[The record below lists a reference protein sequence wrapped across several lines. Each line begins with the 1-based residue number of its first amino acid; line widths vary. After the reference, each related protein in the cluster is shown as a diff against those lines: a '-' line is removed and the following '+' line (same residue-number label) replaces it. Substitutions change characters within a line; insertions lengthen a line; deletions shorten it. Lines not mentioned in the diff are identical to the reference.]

1 MSYFFNDQPMIG
13 MSQVSGQAEAIDPRL
28 SDDTFDGFSSPSA
41 AGHTEDSSSH
51 ALGNTVFPSSPTLTL
66 GDVMAANHAAT
77 KNGARDK
84 ARQVDS
90 SPLPFGQAAAQG
102 MMQPPPGP
110 GQDGQIPPAQD
121 GLPQEA
127 MARATFNELLG
138 MYTPHVSWHRVDGLG
153 KSCPLLIPF
162 TFAGIAMFFQ
172 TFTDCLTSTDTQ
184 YFSREP
190 IETRIRYLFD
200 FMANADGGRLFKE
213 RISSNVR
220 IQRASLVNANRH
232 VEIGEQELNILNGLA
247 SDEPVDYPHG
257 GAFRV
262 EGRAAITDKLN
273 TDKFWQDVMG
283 LELRLSELALERVE
297 VARKATIPL
306 YDFQQGLQITPE
318 AAQVLEELYARFQ
331 DMRVEAAQLL
341 REILQRVGEGKACS
355 NMLQRHRNELWDI
368 WGGRPGVESVL

>member
-1 MSYFFNDQPMIG
+1 MTG
-13 MSQVSGQAEAIDPRL
+13 MSQDSGQDQAIDPRL
-28 SDDTFDGFSSPSA
+28 SDDTLDGFSSPSA
-41 AGHTEDSSSH
+41 AGHTEDSSSP
-51 ALGNTVFPSSPTLTL
+51 LPSNTVFPSSPSLTL
-66 GDVMAANHAAT
+66 GDVMAANHAANEDAA
-77 KNGARDK
+77 KGK

-90 SPLPFGQAAAQG
+90 SPLPFDQAAAQG
-102 MMQPPPGP
+102 MMPPPPGP
-110 GQDGQIPPAQD
+110 DQGGQIPPAQD

-127 MARATFNELLG
+127 MAQATFKELLG
-138 MYTPHVSWHRVDGLG
+138 LYTPHVTWHRIDGLG
-153 KSCPLLIPF
+153 KSCPFPNVF
-162 TFAGIAMFFQ
+162 TFARIIMRCR
-172 TFTDCLTSTDTQ
+172 TFTDCFTSPDTQ

-190 IETRIRYLFD
+190 IEKRIRYLFD

-213 RISSNVR
+213 RIGSNVR

-247 SDEPVDYPHG
+247 PEEPIDYPHG

-262 EGRAAITDKLN
+262 EGRAAITDKLH

-283 LELRLSELALERVE
+283 LEFRLSELALERVE

-318 AAQVLEELYARFQ
+318 AAEELEGLYAKFQ
-331 DMRVEAAQLL
+331 DMRVEAGQLL

-368 WGGRPGVESVL
+368 WGGRPGVDSVL